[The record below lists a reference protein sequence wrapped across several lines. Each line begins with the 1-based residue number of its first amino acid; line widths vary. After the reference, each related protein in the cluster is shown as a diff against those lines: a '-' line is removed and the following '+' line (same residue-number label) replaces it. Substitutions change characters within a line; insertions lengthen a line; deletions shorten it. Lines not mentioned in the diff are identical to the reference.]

1 MKQKIPDYYPTM
13 FLDGYEPW
21 EILAAAHKK
30 MIAAAGKQSLDLVFP
45 RRCPMCGRCDQ
56 RCRRRWRMCFR

>member
-30 MIAAAGKQSLDLVFP
+30 FLAAAAAQTPAEPQDDYTVSVKSTVEVKK
-45 RRCPMCGRCDQ
+45 
-56 RCRRRWRMCFR
+56 

>member
-30 MIAAAGKQSLDLVFP
+30 MIASAAARKTQAEPQDDYTVNVKSTVEVKK
-45 RRCPMCGRCDQ
+45 
-56 RCRRRWRMCFR
+56 

>member
-30 MIAAAGKQSLDLVFP
+30 MIAKAAAQTAAEPQDDYSINIKSEVKVKK
-45 RRCPMCGRCDQ
+45 
-56 RCRRRWRMCFR
+56 